1 MIQGVLV
8 PLDGSPFSE
17 QSIPVAVE
25 IARRVGASLQLVTVH
40 EPLPPVLMMGGMPV
54 RAPDTRSDFESY
66 MRVTADRVRM
76 ESRLDVGFALLE
88 GSPSESLAAMVAERG
103 ADLIVMTTHGRS
115 GASRLWL
122 GSVAESVVGHVTVP
136 VLLVKQREG
145 LVSAFRKVLV
155 ALDGTPLAESV
166 IESAVDVAGKD
177 GVEYTI
183 VRVVEPMTSL
193 SVAALGAL
201 PDPSPELWNEERKQV
216 GSYLDSVADRLRAR
230 SLVVHVRSMVH
241 THASRGLLEAAGD
254 MSADLIAISTHGRT
268 GLKRVLLGSVADKV
282 LRGAETSVLLRRPP
296 DV

>member
-25 IARRVGASLQLVTVH
+25 IARRAGASLQLVTVH
-40 EPLPPVLMMGGMPV
+40 EPLPPVLMMGGTPV

-66 MRVTADRVRM
+66 LRVTADRVRT
-76 ESRLDVGFALLE
+76 ESGLDVGFALLE
-88 GSPSESLAAMVAERG
+88 GSPAESLGAMVAERG
-103 ADLIVMTTHGRS
+103 VDLIVMTTHGRS

-122 GSVAESVVGHVTVP
+122 GSVAESVVRHVTVP
-136 VLLVKQREG
+136 VLLVKQRG
-145 LVSAFRKVLV
+145 GSVSAFRKVLV

-166 IESAVDVAGKD
+166 IESAVDIAGKD

-193 SVAALGAL
+193 SAATLGAL
-201 PDPSPELWNEERKQV
+201 PDPSPELWTEERKQV
-216 GSYLDSVADRLRAR
+216 DNYLDSVADRLRAR
-230 SLVVHVRSMVH
+230 SLVVHVRSRVH
-241 THASRGLLEAAGD
+241 THAGRGLLEAAGD

-268 GLKRVLLGSVADKV
+268 GFKRVLLGSVADKV